1 MLTGAEIDMSGL
13 VVAERVIEPALEGG
27 VIGWLFSELLV
38 DIVDGGSVQP
48 GGRELRAR
56 TESSY
61 SFPRWLCREVAYKVV
76 LRFHSV

>member
-1 MLTGAEIDMSGL
+1 MLIGSVVSISVLTGAEIDMSGF
-13 VVAERVIEPALEGG
+13 VVAERVIEPAMEDG
-27 VIGWLFSELLV
+27 VIGWLFSGSLV

-61 SFPRWLCREVAYKVV
+61 SFPR
-76 LRFHSV
+76 

>member
-1 MLTGAEIDMSGL
+1 MLTGAEIDISGL
-13 VVAERVIEPALEGG
+13 VVAERVIESALEGG
-27 VIGWLFSELLV
+27 VVGWLFSELLV

-61 SFPRWLCREVAYKVV
+61 SFPR
-76 LRFHSV
+76 